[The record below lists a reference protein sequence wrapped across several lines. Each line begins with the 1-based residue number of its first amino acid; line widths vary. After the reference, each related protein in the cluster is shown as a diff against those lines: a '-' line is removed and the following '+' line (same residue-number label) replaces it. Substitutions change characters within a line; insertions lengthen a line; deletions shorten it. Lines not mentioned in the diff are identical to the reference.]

1 MFKGSPWESQARQS
15 ILHGEFQT
23 TEGKKKLFKTKQQ
36 GEKKEKQK
44 QGE

>member
-15 ILHGEFQT
+15 ILHGEFQA
-23 TEGKKKLFKTKQQ
+23 TEGKKLFKTKQQ
-36 GEKKEKQK
+36 GEKKEKEK